1 MEQLEILSVSAFN
14 RIVQSTLARHM
25 SGEFRVSG
33 QITGWMRASSGH
45 IYFSIKDETDEIVR
59 CIIWRSTWAVLSA
72 RFAGRQPN
80 GLQVVCTGSVSFYAR
95 GGTVNLVVS
104 RMEDSGM
111 GLLWTRFLQIR
122 AKLEAEGLFSPE
134 RKQALPPF
142 PHKIALVTSPAG
154 EVLKDVCKVAAH
166 RNASIPIVL
175 VPVPVQGAEAVPA
188 LVQGIRLAAA
198 IPDVDVIILAR
209 GGGSME
215 DLWCFNDE
223 QVARAIA
230 ACPLPV
236 VTGIGHEP
244 DVTIADF
251 VADRRASTP
260 SNAAEI
266 VVPDAE
272 QIRQRIFLLRK
283 HLDHASERTVYSL
296 EHSLLTLKSRFMKR
310 SPEGYL
316 NEILRSQEQLRHRL
330 TLGMTGTLNQLQMRL
345 LDDSNRLESG
355 VSKTMQNLEK
365 RFSTARM
372 RLAVKSP
379 ETEVDRLA
387 RLTALLH
394 LKIQSAAEKQW
405 TKTDTAVKSLLSRLS
420 STNPERVLERGYAF
434 VTSGKQV
441 VTSSQNAPDSMTLH
455 FRDGTL
461 AVEKKKEDDVHA
473 G

>member
-1 MEQLEILSVSAFN
+1 
-14 RIVQSTLARHM
+14 
-25 SGEFRVSG
+25 
-33 QITGWMRASSGH
+33 
-45 IYFSIKDETDEIVR
+45 
-59 CIIWRSTWAVLSA
+59 
-72 RFAGRQPN
+72 
-80 GLQVVCTGSVSFYAR
+80 
-95 GGTVNLVVS
+95 
-104 RMEDSGM
+104 
-111 GLLWTRFLQIR
+111 
-122 AKLEAEGLFSPE
+122 
-134 RKQALPPF
+134 
-142 PHKIALVTSPAG
+142 
-154 EVLKDVCKVAAH
+154 
-166 RNASIPIVL
+166 
-175 VPVPVQGAEAVPA
+175 
-188 LVQGIRLAAA
+188 
-198 IPDVDVIILAR
+198 
-209 GGGSME
+209 ME

-405 TKTDTAVKSLLSRLS
+405 TKTDTAVKSLQSRLS